1 VSISAHNPVSRSHLA
16 GQVPRGSAEAG
27 RASSPPVGP
36 QCPHL
41 QQRAPILAGS
51 SRSRPISPPI
61 SKRGYRPPARGRI
74 QGGPSA
80 RRLSRR
86 THLVLQQLG
95 LTFDELSRL
104 KKLRLERDLT
114 VLVRDLAL

>member
-1 VSISAHNPVSRSHLA
+1 MSISAHNPVSRSHLA

-41 QQRAPILAGS
+41 QQRA
-51 SRSRPISPPI
+51 
-61 SKRGYRPPARGRI
+61 